1 MAAVWVLIGG
11 IGGAVRIAFAC
22 AVTAALAIVY
32 THIVAIPNA
41 VSEAKSSYA
50 SELRTETAK
59 QLAEE
64 VQRQT
69 KAYQTVI
76 DAYQTQYRN
85 ALTAQAARN
94 EEIEKDIAENEKSRS
109 AEGRACPLSQSDIDF
124 LRK

>member
-1 MAAVWVLIGG
+1 MAAVWTLIGG
-11 IGGAVRIAFAC
+11 IGGVVRIAMAC
-22 AVTAALAIVY
+22 ALTAALATIY
-32 THIVAIPNA
+32 TQTVAIPRA

-50 SELRTETAK
+50 SELRTETAQ
-59 QLAEE
+59 QLSYEL
-64 VQRQT
+64 QRQA

-76 DAYQTQYRN
+76 DAYQAQYRN
-85 ALTAQAARN
+85 VLADQAKRN

>member
-1 MAAVWVLIGG
+1 MGAVWALLGGVGGTVRILATFLITASAAFIYTHTVVIPAAVS
-11 IGGAVRIAFAC
+11 
-22 AVTAALAIVY
+22 
-32 THIVAIPNA
+32 N
-41 VSEAKSSYA
+41 AKSSYA
-50 SELRTETAK
+50 SELRAETAK

-64 VQRQT
+64 LQRQT

-85 ALTAQAARN
+85 ALAAQAARN
-94 EEIEKDIAENEKSRS
+94 EEIEKVIADNEKSRI